1 MSTLVQCEFCDV
13 FVDFDEYL
21 NHVRECSENISALT
35 SSISSYLTYSISS
48 YNSNSDSTINE
59 SDFETNNIASANQE
73 LEDEDEDEDGD
84 DSSFSAN
91 NQYQPH
97 TAILNLLNNL
107 GIATSNNGSIFSA
120 VINLENINRRNIY
133 DTYNMYSN
141 LEDVK
146 VPVKNIDLVA
156 PIIKE
161 SDISEGTICTICQDP
176 VKSPVRKTLCGHCF
190 CTLCIE
196 PWLNEMNKTC
206 PNCLADLEELNKSSD
221 EKDNK
226 KIH

>member
-1 MSTLVQCEFCDV
+1 MSTLVQCEFCDI

-59 SDFETNNIASANQE
+59 SDFETNNIANVNQE
-73 LEDEDEDEDGD
+73 LEDEDEDQYLDENGA
-84 DSSFSAN
+84 SISAN

-107 GIATSNNGSIFSA
+107 GIATGNGNIVTA

-146 VPVKNIDLVA
+146 VTVKNIDQVA

-176 VKSPVRKTLCGHCF
+176 VKSPARKTLCEHCF
-190 CTLCIE
+190 CTSCIE

-206 PNCLADLEELNKSSD
+206 PNCLTDLEELNKT
-221 EKDNK
+221 NK
-226 KIH
+226 KDDKND